1 MSNQIP
7 SCSAIDTGLFIT
19 TYGGA
24 KTCCSGAYDIGNLNN
39 ATISEIY
46 NNNKYFNIRNTLLE
60 EPTHKYCVQ
69 CDHHEKLSGSSQR
82 ISFNKEFPSPGHRQI
97 KQIDIRWSNVCNL
110 ACRYCHP
117 IDSSE
122 WAKLKGVPIKSTN
135 RDYSTDVLETVSAHR
150 DTIECAYLL
159 GGEPLLQKYN
169 VSMLD
174 LLRTDTKIDILTN
187 LSVDL
192 TNNKV
197 YQKLR
202 NFENVIWNISFDNIG
217 DRFEYVRHGASWN
230 LLIKNLATVAKDF
243 GLHTINF
250 HPVYS
255 IWSGFALKEF
265 VDFAHSM
272 KVRVAW
278 QLANEYDAGNVK
290 FLSGFR
296 VFNHSPAI
304 RMAAIKHIE
313 TVPQI
318 PFFEQ
323 IKSSLVEGE
332 PIPGIGKRF
341 VEWTKEVETL
351 APPKKTFSELWPEVW
366 DLLHQN
372 N

>member
-1 MSNQIP
+1 MDNQIP

-39 ATISEIY
+39 SNIAAIY
-46 NNNKYFNIRNTLLE
+46 NNNKFQNIRNTLLN

-69 CDHHEKLSGSSQR
+69 CDHHEKLSGTSQR
-82 ISFNKEFPSPGHRQI
+82 ISFNKEFPSPGYRQI

-122 WAKLKGVPIKSTN
+122 WAKLRGVPVRSTN
-135 RDYSTDVLETVSAHR
+135 REYSKDILDTVAQHKETIK
-150 DTIECAYLL
+150 DAYLL

-169 VSMLD
+169 EPLLD
-174 LLRTDTKIDILTN
+174 LLRPNTTIDILTN

-192 TNNKV
+192 DKNKI
-197 YQKLR
+197 YQKLKS
-202 NFENVIWNISFDNIG
+202 FENVIWNISFDNIG

-230 LLIKNLATVAKDF
+230 LLLKNLATVARDF

-255 IWSGFALKEF
+255 IWSAFALKEF
-265 VDFAHSM
+265 VDFAANM

-278 QLANEYDAGNVK
+278 QLANEYDAKELK
-290 FLSGFR
+290 FLAGYR
-296 VFNHSPAI
+296 VFNHDQNIRLAAVKHMESIPENPFFAAI
-304 RMAAIKHIE
+304 RPNLI
-313 TVPQI
+313 T
-318 PFFEQ
+318 
-323 IKSSLVEGE
+323 GE
-332 PIPGIGKRF
+332 PIPGIGQQFLR
-341 VEWTKEVETL
+341 WTKDVESL
-351 APPKKTFSELWPEVW
+351 APPKQTFEQLWPEVW
-366 DLLHQN
+366 DLLHQKS
-372 N
+372 